1 LFIFSFKSY
10 YKQSGVR
17 VRIVKVPKKAQAMMR
32 TKTKKT
38 NQMVQMVDVK
48 VEMAEKGQRLKI
60 CVATTATKRVI

>member
-1 LFIFSFKSY
+1 
-10 YKQSGVR
+10 
-17 VRIVKVPKKAQAMMR
+17 VPKKAQAMMR